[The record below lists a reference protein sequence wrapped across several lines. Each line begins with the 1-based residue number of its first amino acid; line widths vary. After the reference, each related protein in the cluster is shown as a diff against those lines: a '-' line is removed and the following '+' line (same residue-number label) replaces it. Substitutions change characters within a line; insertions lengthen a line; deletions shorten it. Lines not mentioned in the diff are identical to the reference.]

1 MDLNEFDYN
10 LPASNIAQHPVVP
23 RDACRLMIVDRKNQT
38 ITHKSFMNLGDFLN
52 RGDLLVA
59 NNSRVVPSRIEGQT
73 LESGNKFEILLL
85 KRLSGGLWESL
96 IKPGRKFKK
105 GSKFSLSR
113 GDFRLEFRVI
123 EELGNGSKIV
133 HIDNEEHLTS
143 IATIALP
150 PYIKDIST
158 HDSDYQ
164 TIFAKS
170 DGSIAAPTAGL
181 HFTQKLLLS
190 LKKKGIDR
198 TNITLHVGWD
208 SFRPIRS
215 NNIDKHIMHSENY
228 SISKDTLAKLYSIKK
243 DKKRIVAV
251 GTTTTRVLE
260 HLGQY
265 NDGRLINVEKIG
277 VGTGKTNLFIRPGH
291 DFKIVDVMITNFH
304 LPKSTLLLLVSA
316 FANKEL
322 ILYAYNEAV
331 KEGYRF
337 YSFGDAMLII

>member
-1 MDLNEFDYN
+1 MNLNDFDYN
-10 LPASNIAQHPVVP
+10 LPESNIAQHPVIP
-23 RDACRLMIVDRKNQT
+23 RDACRLMIVDRKNQS
-38 ITHKSFMNLGDFLN
+38 ITHTSFMNLGDFLN

-59 NNSRVVPSRIEGQT
+59 NNSRVIPSRIKGQT
-73 LESGNKFEILLL
+73 LESQTKIEILLL
-85 KRLSGGLWESL
+85 KRLSDGLWKSL

-105 GSKFSLSR
+105 GSKFSLFQ
-113 GDFRLEFRVI
+113 GGVHLEFRVI
-123 EELGNGSKIV
+123 EESENGSKIV
-133 HIDNEEHLTS
+133 CIHNEEYLTS
-143 IATIALP
+143 IATLALP
-150 PYIKDIST
+150 PYIKNIST

-181 HFTQKLLLS
+181 HFTEKLLLS
-190 LKKKGIDR
+190 LKKKGIER

-215 NNIDKHIMHSENY
+215 NNIEEHIMHSENY
-228 SISKDTLAKLYSIKK
+228 TISKGTLGKLYSAKK

-265 NDGRLINVEKIG
+265 NDGRLINIERISAES
-277 VGTGKTNLFIRPGH
+277 GKTNLFIRPGH
-291 DFKIVDVMITNFH
+291 EFKVVDVMITNFH

-316 FANKEL
+316 FANKDL

-337 YSFGDAMLII
+337 YSFGDAMLIL